1 MLSRWSPFLLALVA
15 DGVFF
20 INLCSW
26 IFKCGCVSLWAGADM
41 ACNIHMAHARHCPFC
56 SHGWEG
62 QAVVLIAMIVPQ
74 LLVSIGT
81 PWRWAVRAL
90 AALALFPLIEGLA
103 ALAFGW
109 SDGYWAT

>member
-1 MLSRWSPFLLALVA
+1 LALIA
-15 DGVFF
+15 DCVFF

-41 ACNIHMAHARHCPFC
+41 ACNIHMAHGKHCPFC
-56 SHGWEG
+56 AHGWEG
-62 QAVVLIAMIVPQ
+62 QSIVMVAMIVPQ

-81 PWRWAVRAL
+81 PWGWVVRTLTAL
-90 AALALFPLIEGLA
+90 AMFPAIESLA

-109 SDGYWAT
+109 SDGYWAR